1 VIPPTYAIGC
11 CLHYRVNGGINH
23 VPALR
28 RAHFRDDFLFC
39 ASGYRR
45 QDGSDE
51 IVRGE
56 QPRRIA
62 RGIGCRAAPIA
73 LTKDLPASTR
83 NDQRLSEGRRLV
95 DADGGLGMILVTG
108 SILAREDTF
117 DDVLR
122 SCLEHV
128 ERSRKEPGCIS
139 HDVHVDCQ
147 NPMRLFFFEQW
158 ADEAALRT
166 HFAVEGSKAFVR
178 SLKGRIVETSG
189 TKIYRAEAIPR

>member
-1 VIPPTYAIGC
+1 MTGAFPRAGGWVTRTGAR
-11 CLHYRVNGGINH
+11 HDYRN
-23 VPALR
+23 
-28 RAHFRDDFLFC
+28 
-39 ASGYRR
+39 R
-45 QDGSDE
+45 QYF
-51 IVRGE
+51 GE
-56 QPRRIA
+56 
-62 RGIGCRAAPIA
+62 
-73 LTKDLPASTR
+73 
-83 NDQRLSEGRRLV
+83 
-95 DADGGLGMILVTG
+95 DA
-108 SILAREDTF
+108 F

-166 HFAVEGSKAFVR
+166 HFAVERSKAFVR